1 MNQFALFHFTIE
13 KNNKV
18 YQFIVQPGSPWED
31 IEEAL
36 KEFQENMLTLKEE
49 AKKNE
54 AASLVA
60 NSDTEKE

>member
-36 KEFQENMLTLKEE
+36 KEFQENMLALKEE

-54 AASLVA
+54 AASQIA
-60 NSDTEKE
+60 HSDTEKE